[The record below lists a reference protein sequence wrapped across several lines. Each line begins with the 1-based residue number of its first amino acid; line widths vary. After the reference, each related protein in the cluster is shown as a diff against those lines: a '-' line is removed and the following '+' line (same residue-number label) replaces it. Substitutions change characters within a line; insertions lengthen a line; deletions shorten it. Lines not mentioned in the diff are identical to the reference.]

1 MQLGAQFY
9 TIRNFCK
16 DTDGLAES
24 LKRVADI
31 GYKTVQLSGICA
43 YDADWMKEELRKNG
57 LTCVLTHTPLD
68 KIKGETEKV
77 IFDNKTLGLDLVGIG
92 GYYGYKDGVTTIIDE
107 FKDAVQKIKANG
119 MRLTY
124 HNHDHEFVK
133 VDGKVILEHVSE
145 FFGPDEMA
153 FTLDTYW
160 VQSGGADPVMWLNKL
175 KGRTPCIHLKDMLFT
190 AEKERRMAPVG
201 EGNLNFDAI
210 LKTAIDTGV
219 KFALVEQ
226 DNCYGEDPFDCLKRS
241 YEYLKAQGLE

>member
-9 TIRNFCK
+9 TIRDFCK

-24 LKRVADI
+24 LKKVADI

-43 YDADWMKEELRKNG
+43 YDAEWMQEELRKNG

-77 IFDNKTLGLDLVGIG
+77 ISDNKTLGLDLVGIG
-92 GYYGYKDGVTTIIDE
+92 GYYGYKNGVTTIIDE

-190 AEKERRMAPVG
+190 ADKQRKMAVVG
-201 EGNLNFDAI
+201 EGNMNFDAI
-210 LKTAIDTGV
+210 LKTAVDNGV
-219 KFALVEQ
+219 KYALVEQ
-226 DNCYGEDPFDCLKRS
+226 DECYGENPFDCLKRS

>member
-9 TIRNFCK
+9 TIRDFCK
-16 DTDGLAES
+16 NTDDLAES
-24 LKRVADI
+24 LKKVADI

-77 IFDNKTLGLDLVGIG
+77 ISDNKTLGLDLVGIG
-92 GYYGYKDGVTTIIDE
+92 GYFGYKNGVTTIIDE
-107 FKDAVQKIKANG
+107 FKDAVQKIKADG

-153 FTLDTYW
+153 FTLDTFW

-175 KGRTPCIHLKDMLFT
+175 KGRTPCIHLKDMIFT
-190 AEKERRMAPVG
+190 AEKQRRMAVVG
-201 EGNLNFDAI
+201 EGNMNFDAI
-210 LKTAIDTGV
+210 LKTAVDNGV
-219 KFALVEQ
+219 KYALVEQ
-226 DNCYGEDPFDCLKRS
+226 DECYGENPFDCLKRS

>member
-9 TIRNFCK
+9 TIRDFCK
-16 DTDGLAES
+16 DTDSLAES
-24 LKRVADI
+24 LKKVADI

-43 YDADWMKEELRKNG
+43 YDAEWMKEELRKNG

-68 KIKGETEKV
+68 KIKGETEQV
-77 IFDNKTLGLDLVGIG
+77 IKDNKTLGLDLVGIG
-92 GYYGYKDGVTTIIDE
+92 GYYGYKNGVTTIIDE

-175 KGRTPCIHLKDMLFT
+175 KGRTPCIHLKDMIFT
-190 AEKERRMAPVG
+190 DEKKRLMAPVG
-201 EGNLNFDAI
+201 SGNMNFEAI
-210 LKTAIDTGV
+210 LKAAVDNGV

-226 DNCYGEDPFDCLKRS
+226 DECYGEDPFECLKKS

>member
-9 TIRNFCK
+9 TIRDFCK
-16 DTDGLAES
+16 DTDSLAES
-24 LKRVADI
+24 LKKVADI

-68 KIKGETEKV
+68 KIKGETDQV
-77 IFDNKTLGLDLVGIG
+77 IKDNKTLGLDLVGIG
-92 GYYGYKDGVTTIIDE
+92 GYYGYNNGITTIIDE

-175 KGRTPCIHLKDMLFT
+175 KGRTPCIHLKDCGYGPTML
-190 AEKERRMAPVG
+190 PIG
-201 EGNLNFDAI
+201 EGNINFDR
-210 LKTAIDTGV
+210 V
-219 KFALVEQ
+219 FAAAEAAGTEFMLVEQ
-226 DNCYGEDPFDCLKRS
+226 DNCNGEDPFDCLKRS
-241 YEYLKAQGLE
+241 YDYLHACGF

>member
-9 TIRNFCK
+9 TIRDFCK

-43 YDADWMKEELRKNG
+43 YDAEWMKEELRKNG

-77 IFDNKTLGLDLVGIG
+77 IADNKTLGLDLVGIG
-92 GYYGYKDGVTTIIDE
+92 GYWSFKNGLTTIIDE
-107 FKDAVQKIKANG
+107 FKDAVAKIKANG

-160 VQSGGADPVMWLNKL
+160 VQSGGADPVMWLNKF

-210 LKTAIDTGV
+210 LKAAIDNGV
-219 KFALVEQ
+219 QFALVEQ
-226 DNCYGEDPFDCLKRS
+226 DNCYGEDPFDCLRRS
-241 YEYLKAQGLE
+241 YQYLKAQGLE